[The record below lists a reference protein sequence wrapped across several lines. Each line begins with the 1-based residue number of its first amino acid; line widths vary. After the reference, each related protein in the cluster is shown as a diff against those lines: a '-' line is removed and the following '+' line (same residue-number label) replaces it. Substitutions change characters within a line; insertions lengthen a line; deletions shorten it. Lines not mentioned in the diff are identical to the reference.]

1 MNGLQVAAIG
11 VSVAVVV
18 SIMGCTTRPAV
29 LGPGDYGQAYT
40 TARDSQLLNPGAGKN
55 LEPTMG
61 REDAIAA
68 KNTMERYRD
77 SFEDPEKVRKPIV
90 APSVVSQGIGSK

>member
-40 TARDSQLLNPGAGKN
+40 MARDSQMLNPGAGKN
-55 LEPTMG
+55 LEPPMG
-61 REDAIAA
+61 REDALAA
-68 KNTMERYRD
+68 KNTAERYRD
-77 SFEDPEKVRKPIV
+77 SFADPEKMRTPLV
-90 APSVVSQGIGSK
+90 APSVVSQGIKTK